1 MSDFLSRLVGRSL
14 GPSQA
19 MQPRVPSL
27 YEPHRKGTGPLWA
40 KHAFGAEDAGRE
52 SKNELTF
59 GDEPGSENR
68 GPQSEFRPEEPSR
81 RPKQAQSVTLVNL
94 GHGTEESQ
102 LVRPSG
108 SAVPAVRSVAQAR
121 EAASVSPEDVSN
133 KATQAPS
140 QAETAIPSNAIRPS
154 GLFRAAIRNGAAS
167 NSEGAER
174 PSVELRGPQLSGQS
188 LIAGTAKADAAIP
201 SDPPVPS
208 RVPAAKPPMLVVPSS
223 SRSQKLD
230 DPEAANFPASSYIS
244 QTSEPSIR
252 VSIGRVEV
260 RAIFPTPP
268 PRRAPPARPKP
279 SLSLD
284 DYLKQRNRGRQ

>member
-14 GPSQA
+14 GSSQA
-19 MQPRVPSL
+19 IQPRVPSL

-40 KHAFGAEDAGRE
+40 KYAFGAEDAGRE

-81 RPKQAQSVTLVNL
+81 RTKQAQSVTLVNL

-102 LVRPSG
+102 LVRPLG
-108 SAVPAVRSVAQAR
+108 PAVPAVRSVAQVR
-121 EAASVSPEDVSN
+121 EEASVSPEDVSN
-133 KATQAPS
+133 KATQAPL

-174 PSVELRGPQLSGQS
+174 PSVELR
-188 LIAGTAKADAAIP
+188 AAIP

-208 RVPAAKPPMLVVPSS
+208 LVPAAKPAMLVVPSA

-244 QTSEPSIR
+244 QASEPSIR

-260 RAIFPTPP
+260 RAVFPTPP
-268 PRRAPPARPKP
+268 PRRAQPARPKP